1 MTTLGRVLQ
10 NLGPTFLTARAG
22 DVRPER
28 QVTGVV
34 FHDAVDPLPV
44 AEGQIVLAPGLG
56 DAAGVGALLR
66 AVGERD
72 ACAVVVREPVT
83 VTQDVAKAAAETG
96 VLLLSL
102 ARGATWLQVAD
113 LLRPAASADGTLGR
127 HLGGEAD
134 AHLDLFEVANSLS
147 DLLGAPITIEDLSS
161 RILAFSADQGEA
173 DDARKASVLGQQVPR
188 QYNDELVS
196 RGAFRTLYGSD
207 RPIFIGSI
215 GAGVRPRVAMRIRAG
230 SEVLGSIWAV
240 LEALPAERQQQA
252 MIEAANIAAI
262 VMLRSRVATDA
273 SLRIRTAIVT
283 GLLEGG
289 TAAREAAAQLG
300 DRLTGGCVLAAGL
313 DVDDAVTGA
322 GLSADLD
329 RVSRALSM
337 LLRSEAPTAVVAV
350 VGDTIYAVVPARD
363 GVELDVEH
371 LRRLA
376 TAFVRRHGSADDL
389 AIAIGPVV
397 ADASQLDRSRRE
409 ADLTLRVLRAGTGG
423 PHRSVACSRD
433 VQVQCLLMQ
442 LSDLMAGQDVKL
454 SGPLDR
460 LREYDL
466 RHDATLEP
474 TLRAWLDSF
483 GDVAMAAA
491 SLHVHKNTLRYRLAR
506 IVEIAGVD
514 LTDPETRFAL
524 MLQFRLS
531 P

>member
-1 MTTLGRVLQ
+1 MLTLGRVLQ
-10 NLGPTFLTARAG
+10 NLGPTFLTVRAG
-22 DVRPER
+22 ELRPAR

-34 FHDAVDPLPV
+34 FHDAVDPLPA

-56 DAAGVGALLR
+56 DATGTVALLR

-72 ACAVVVREPVT
+72 GCAVVVREPVD
-83 VTQDVAKAAAETG
+83 VTPELADAAGETG

-102 ARGATWLQVAD
+102 VRGASWLQVAD
-113 LLRPAASADGTLGR
+113 LLRPTAGADNALGR
-127 HLGGEAD
+127 HLAGEAD

-161 RILAFSADQGEA
+161 RILAFSADQDEA

-188 QYNDELVS
+188 QYNDELVG
-196 RGAFRTLYGSD
+196 RGAFRRLYGSD
-207 RPIFIGSI
+207 RPIFIDSI
-215 GAGVRPRVAMRIRAG
+215 GPGVRPRVAMRIRAG

-240 LEALPAERQQQA
+240 LDALPGERQQQA

-262 VMLRSRVATDA
+262 VMLRSRVAADA

-300 DRLTGGCVLAAGL
+300 ERITGGCVIAAGL
-313 DVDDAVTGA
+313 HADDAATGA
-322 GLSADLD
+322 ALSADLD

-337 LLRSEAPTAVVAV
+337 LLRSEVPAAVVAA
-350 VGDTIYAVVPARD
+350 VGDTIYAVVPGRD
-363 GVELDVEH
+363 GVEPDVEH

-376 TAFVRRHGSADDL
+376 VAFVRRQGSGDEL
-389 AIAIGPVV
+389 AVAVGPVV
-397 ADASQLDRSRRE
+397 TDATQLDRSRRE

-423 PHRSVACSRD
+423 PHRQVACARD

-491 SLHVHKNTLRYRLAR
+491 ALHVHKNTLRYRLAR

-514 LTDPETRFAL
+514 LSDPEARFAL
-524 MLQFRLS
+524 MLQFRLAT
-531 P
+531 

>member
-1 MTTLGRVLQ
+1 MLTLGRVLQ
-10 NLGPTFLTARAG
+10 NLGPTFLTVRAG
-22 DVRPER
+22 DVRPAR
-28 QVTGVV
+28 PVTGVG

-44 AEGQIVLAPGLG
+44 AEGQIVLAPGLT
-56 DAAGVGALLR
+56 DASATAALLR

-83 VTQDVAKAAAETG
+83 VTREVEHAAAETG

-102 ARGATWLQVAD
+102 VRGASWLQVAD
-113 LLRPAASADGTLGR
+113 LLRPAAGPDRPLGR
-127 HLGGEAD
+127 HLAGEAD

-188 QYNDELVS
+188 RYNDELIA

-207 RPIFIGSI
+207 RPIFIDSI
-215 GAGVRPRVAMRIRAG
+215 GPEVRPRVAMRIRAG

-240 LEALPAERQQQA
+240 LDALPGERQQQA

-262 VMLRSRVATDA
+262 VMLRSRVAADA
-273 SLRIRTAIVT
+273 SLRIRTAIVS
-283 GLLEGG
+283 GLIEGG
-289 TAAREAAAQLG
+289 AAAREAAAQLG
-300 DRLTGGCVLAAGL
+300 ERVNGGCVLAAGL
-313 DVDDAVTGA
+313 NTADAA
-322 GLSADLD
+322 NSADLSADLD

-337 LLRSEAPTAVVAV
+337 LVRSEAPAAVVAV

-376 TAFVRRHGSADDL
+376 AAFVRRHGSLDDL
-389 AIAIGPVV
+389 VIAIGPVV
-397 ADASQLDRSRRE
+397 ADVTQLDRSRRE
-409 ADLTLRVLRAGTGG
+409 ADLTMRVLRAGAGG

-454 SGPLDR
+454 TGPLDR

-466 RHDATLEP
+466 QHDAALEP
-474 TLRAWLDSF
+474 TLRAWLDCF

-491 SLHVHKNTLRYRLAR
+491 ALHVHKNTLRYRLAR

-514 LTDPETRFAL
+514 LADPETRFAL